1 MVKQTPTNRSRK
13 DTTPNSRSIHSSL
26 SADRQFQRNNAQ
38 DEVILNLANA
48 YENQRAQQV
57 HEWERVQAM
66 RLQRAA

>member
-1 MVKQTPTNRSRK
+1 MVKQTPTNIARK
-13 DTTPNSRSIHSSL
+13 DIAPNSRSIHTSR
-26 SADRQFQRNNAQ
+26 SADRRNSNQ